1 MKYSIVK
8 LRGELIMKFMIYLL
22 SGLLT
27 ISLIIALPVSLI
39 GSMSIGDYLYV
50 EDKSNYKEV
59 EIQII
64 EIDAYN
70 SIISGEDA
78 SNYYYEYFLYEDL
91 KDILTEKG
99 FFNEVFYGD
108 YITVKSVRVG
118 HDMISGWIVSVRKGS
133 TVYIEFDEGYRLL
146 LRRYEDNYNTA
157 YQSILI
163 TGFSIVTEISL
174 LIYFILENKRL
185 VVS

>member
-22 SGLLT
+22 TGLLT

-50 EDKSNYKEV
+50 EDKSNYREV

-64 EIDAYN
+64 SID
-70 SIISGEDA
+70 
-78 SNYYYEYFLYEDL
+78 SNYSFITGGDEEMQFYECLFEKNIHDL
-91 KDILTEKG
+91 LTERG
-99 FFNEVFYGD
+99 FFTEVFVLD
-108 YITVKSVRVG
+108 DIKIKIIRVG
-118 HDMISGWIVSVRKGS
+118 RGMTYDTVVSVTKGS
-133 TVYIEFDEGYRLL
+133 KEYIGFDEGYRLL
-146 LRRYEDNYNTA
+146 LERYEDNYNTA